1 MLALILILC
10 RLATRLSS
18 SRVQPSS
25 RLLSCCKWRRQAR
38 DSNCISCKKI
48 GFMAIPM
55 IFLQAV
61 QLLSQACCLP
71 LPELLDMKTES
82 RNAESRFAK
91 SSNINMLCI
100 PIETC
105 WVINSLVFF

>member
-1 MLALILILC
+1 MFFYLEEFSDGTLKNL
-10 RLATRLSS
+10 
-18 SRVQPSS
+18 Q
-25 RLLSCCKWRRQAR
+25 
-38 DSNCISCKKI
+38 